1 MKKQGSRGQG
11 AKGQSGEQ
19 RVKSEMLK
27 TKGPAARIKVKGPS
41 AKARAK
47 GIKLL
52 ILDVD
57 GVLTD
62 GSIILDNEGNEYKA
76 FHVRDGHGIKMLIHA
91 GIRVAIITGR
101 HSKVVERRA
110 QELGIT
116 EVFQKCLNK
125 KVAYA
130 ELLRQYS
137 LKDHEVAYVGDDIV
151 DAPIMA
157 VAGLPVAV
165 ADAPEETKGFALLVT
180 KNRGGRGA
188 VREVT
193 DFILKARGLW
203 KRMFDE
209 YVKA

>member
-1 MKKQGSRGQG
+1 MKQKGARGKGQG
-11 AKGQSGEQ
+11 AKD
-19 RVKSEMLK
+19 
-27 TKGPAARIKVKGPS
+27 TARNI
-41 AKARAK
+41 AK

-62 GSIILDNEGNEYKA
+62 GSIVLDNEGNEYKA
-76 FHVRDGHGIKMLIHA
+76 FHVRDGHGIKMLHQA
-91 GIRVAIITGR
+91 GIRIAIITGR

-130 ELLRQYS
+130 QLLKQHA
-137 LKDHEVAYVGDDIV
+137 LKDHEVAYIGDDII

-157 VAGLPVAV
+157 VVGLPVAV
-165 ADAPEETKGFALLVT
+165 ADAADEAKKHALMIT

-188 VREVT
+188 VREIT
-193 DFILKARGLW
+193 DFILKAKGLW
-203 KRMFDE
+203 KGMFDE
-209 YVKA
+209 YFKA

>member
-1 MKKQGSRGQG
+1 MKGKGTM
-11 AKGQSGEQ
+11 AKGKRQ
-19 RVKSEMLK
+19 KA
-27 TKGPAARIKVKGPS
+27 KGPAVKRVAR
-41 AKARAK
+41 

-62 GSIILDNEGNEYKA
+62 GSIILDNDANEYKA
-76 FHVRDGHGIKMLIHA
+76 FHVRDGHGIKMLHKA
-91 GIRVAIITGR
+91 GINVAIITGR

-110 QELGIT
+110 HELGIT

-130 ELLRQYS
+130 QLLKQYS
-137 LKDHEVAYVGDDIV
+137 LRNDEVAYIGDDII
-151 DAPIMA
+151 DAPIMS
-157 VAGLPVAV
+157 VVGLPVAV
-165 ADAPEETKGFALLVT
+165 ADAADEARRFAFMVT

-193 DFILKARGLW
+193 DFILKAKGLW
-203 KRMFDE
+203 QGMFDAYFE
-209 YVKA
+209 D

>member
-1 MKKQGSRGQG
+1 MKQPGTKGKGQE
-11 AKGQSGEQ
+11 AKG
-19 RVKSEMLK
+19 
-27 TKGPAARIKVKGPS
+27 T
-41 AKARAK
+41 AKNIAK

-62 GSIILDNEGNEYKA
+62 GSIILDNESNEYKA
-76 FHVRDGHGIKMLIHA
+76 FHVRDGHGIKMLRRA
-91 GIRVAIITGR
+91 GIRIAIITGR
-101 HSKVVERRA
+101 YSKVVERRA
-110 QELGIT
+110 HELGIT

-130 ELLRQYS
+130 QLLQQHG
-137 LKDHEVAYVGDDIV
+137 LKDHEVAYVGDDII

-157 VAGLPVAV
+157 VVGMPIAV
-165 ADAPEETKGFALLVT
+165 ADAADEAKKYALMVT

-193 DFILKARGLW
+193 DFILKAKGLW
-203 KRMFDE
+203 KGMLDE
-209 YVKA
+209 YFET

>member
-1 MKKQGSRGQG
+1 MQVRGNSRKRG
-11 AKGQSGEQ
+11 APDATSKLSL
-19 RVKSEMLK
+19 KSI
-27 TKGPAARIKVKGPS
+27 AR
-41 AKARAK
+41 

-62 GSIILDNEGNEYKA
+62 GSIILDNDGIEYKA
-76 FHVRDGHGIKMLIHA
+76 FHVRDGHGIKMLHAA
-91 GIRVAIITGR
+91 GIGVAIITGR

-125 KVAYA
+125 KVAY
-130 ELLRQYS
+130 EHLLEQYA
-137 LKDHEVAYVGDDIV
+137 LKAAEVAYIGDDII

-157 VAGLPVAV
+157 VVGLPVAV
-165 ADAPEETKGFALLVT
+165 ADAAEEAKKFAVMVT
-180 KNRGGRGA
+180 KSRGGRGA

-193 DFILKARGLW
+193 DFILKAKGLW
-203 KRMFDE
+203 QGMFDAYFE
-209 YVKA
+209 D

>member
-1 MKKQGSRGQG
+1 MKGKGNAATGKRRK
-11 AKGQSGEQ
+11 AKGATAET
-19 RVKSEMLK
+19 R
-27 TKGPAARIKVKGPS
+27 ARS
-41 AKARAK
+41 
-47 GIKLL
+47 IKLL

-62 GSIILDNEGNEYKA
+62 GSIILDNEANEYKS
-76 FHVRDGHGIKMLIHA
+76 FHVRDGHGIKMLHKV
-91 GIRVAIITGR
+91 GINVAIITGR

-110 QELGIT
+110 HELGIT

-130 ELLRQYS
+130 HLLQQYS
-137 LKDHEVAYVGDDIV
+137 LRNDEVAYVGDDII

-157 VAGLPVAV
+157 VVGLPVAV
-165 ADAPEETKGFALLVT
+165 ADAADEARRFALMVT

-193 DFILKARGLW
+193 DFILKAKGLW
-203 KRMFDE
+203 QGMFDAYFE
-209 YVKA
+209 D